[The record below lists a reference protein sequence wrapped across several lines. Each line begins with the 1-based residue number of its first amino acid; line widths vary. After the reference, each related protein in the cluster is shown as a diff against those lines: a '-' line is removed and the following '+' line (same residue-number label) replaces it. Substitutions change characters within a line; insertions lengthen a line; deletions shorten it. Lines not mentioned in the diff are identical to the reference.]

1 MAGFFKKLFSKEE
14 ETPPAMDFSE
24 IAGYLKNL
32 EKEDLEKLEA
42 ASQKSK
48 KEVLTAI
55 EDLKIKAD
63 SISGAKIPDDSVVAP
78 RVRTVVEKS
87 LPNFSASLLKA
98 MPQNLPENPEEYYA
112 SLVET
117 IQAVSKCMRGQG
129 KYIHIVFPAEM
140 KDIKASVDVIG
151 RAINNLNNELKPV
164 MDKKANVVLVRGELL
179 KTESLVSEYSSSVD
193 TINELKSEIS
203 SNEDEIEKIIEEIT
217 LCRKSPDFLEYE
229 GQIERI
235 KVLEEEKSELSDSY
249 RAAVADVSNVFR
261 KIIYASEREG
271 ESEFSKSLFD
281 FDSYLLS
288 GEIKDAGKINKIY
301 SGLYP
306 KIEEY
311 IRKNPGFL
319 KNKSEEFFFS
329 DSDAFKI
336 RISEL
341 CNKYNQVKDEI
352 SALKDTVSKSQSAE
366 KLSSLKAKMEKLNE
380 ESAMKNKKISSLIER
395 QNEISEEYPQL
406 SESLSSA
413 LSKLRGCD
421 TIIVD
426 MPQLPLKN

>member
-129 KYIHIVFPAEM
+129 KYIHVVFPAEM

-151 RAINNLNNELKPV
+151 RAINTLNNELKPV

-217 LCRKSPDFLEYE
+217 LCRKCPDFLEYE
-229 GQIERI
+229 GQTERI
-235 KVLEEEKSELSDSY
+235 K
-249 RAAVADVSNVFR
+249 VADVSNIFR

-329 DSDAFKI
+329 DSDAFNI

-352 SALKDTVSKSQSAE
+352 SALKDAVSKSQSAE

-380 ESAMKNKKISSLIER
+380 ESTMKNKKISFLIER
-395 QNEISEEYPQL
+395 QKEISEEYPQL